1 MEERGGRLRL
11 REVVDVGAAEV
22 DIGGKER
29 GPDAVPHHRLRVDE
43 VDDLENGDVDD
54 DQRQGRR
61 GEDPPR
67 APEVEVAER
76 NPALVAGSRK
86 QEARDQESGQDEED
100 VDPEE
105 AAVHR
110 AEVRVVERTS
120 STATAR
126 KPCRSARCLP
136 LGKPFTP
143 APDAPIRSLLVEVS
157 DSPARLLETYC
168 GFVRFPRRQRGR

>member
-22 DIGGKER
+22 DVGGEER

-67 APEVEVAER
+67 APEVEAAER
-76 NPALVAGSRK
+76 NPALVAGLRK
-86 QEARDQESGQDEED
+86 QEAGDQESGQDEKD

-110 AEVRVVERTS
+110 SEVGVVADDEQHRDRAQALQVSRVV
-120 STATAR
+120 
-126 KPCRSARCLP
+126 P

-143 APDAPIRSLLVEVS
+143 EPDAPIRSLLVEVS
-157 DSPARLLETYC
+157 DSPAQAC
-168 GFVRFPRRQRGR
+168 